1 MQFKKISGPLACFR
15 LSDSG
20 KDAKVKGT
28 LKVGGA
34 GSPQIPPVLFSWSR
48 LLNSADLTISEPE
61 IGASSPKMSLQ
72 VAYFKKP
79 RLLLINKILSP
90 L

>member
-1 MQFKKISGPLACFR
+1 MKVADELAKNRKSGPLRKPELKRSLRKISGPLACFR

-28 LKVGGA
+28 RKVGGA
-34 GSPQIPPVLFSWSR
+34 GSPQIPPALFSWSR

-61 IGASSPKMSLQ
+61 IG
-72 VAYFKKP
+72 
-79 RLLLINKILSP
+79 
-90 L
+90 